1 MVKVRG
7 SENKRPKRKRE
18 NILLQENLPKDWFWV
33 WWPDSGWWKVR
44 ITDVEEEEEWY
55 WPRTQEPLDTPILS
69 LTISYASH
77 KNGSTCFIER
87 VLWHEG
93 VLYDQEG
100 EETISY
106 CLNPPQDNVANSSE
120 QLANEDSLRP
130 SSPSTS
136 SNETG
141 SRRSQEKV
149 FNERNKETKEQANI
163 KTTKVGTS
171 PRKDSFMQERVAENI
186 REKAKNVLNQILLEN
201 LEDTGVD
208 IDKTNISKIAI
219 DIENAL
225 FEKYFKADY
234 LEQLRSLTFNLRGKR
249 NLDLKRAIV
258 MSDISPTR
266 LAEMTADELASKSM
280 REERKR
286 REQESFA
293 RAVIRDPTDVGI
305 MKGMNSTEVLPQRSE
320 DAYENGQIFPTDNSL
335 QEACREDVEAGIE
348 DSGVQGSLPVNKEII
363 HEMDSIQ
370 SCLHVNETT
379 QQKNNVEAQK
389 SSSLTLSSLEFS
401 MSNSLDDKFQQFAS
415 SMGEPESNKRN
426 RSILRGSTTDAILL
440 WRFIW
445 TELTSTIEFV
455 KGLEYSTSREFSVVY
470 FKPKDSRDEG
480 GFKELI
486 DFLSRRKRAG
496 VLFQTGQSEA
506 YILPPGKITCR
517 VHEYGMERVLGVIV
531 TRKTPLEEPPMP
543 LSEQVKVGQSEHLP
557 QGSHLRSMDEENNSL
572 SPHIQLS
579 AEPFKEVIVSE
590 PEKEKQGSFAM
601 FTKNISTNLSSA
613 PEKGVLNSNITTEE
627 QHKILPGLSKGPQL
641 SSVMGIRSL
650 SVVKQTKGYLGDKA
664 FSISTLGQLVGS

>member
-1 MVKVRG
+1 
-7 SENKRPKRKRE
+7 
-18 NILLQENLPKDWFWV
+18 
-33 WWPDSGWWKVR
+33 
-44 ITDVEEEEEWY
+44 
-55 WPRTQEPLDTPILS
+55 
-69 LTISYASH
+69 
-77 KNGSTCFIER
+77 
-87 VLWHEG
+87 
-93 VLYDQEG
+93 
-100 EETISY
+100 
-106 CLNPPQDNVANSSE
+106 
-120 QLANEDSLRP
+120 
-130 SSPSTS
+130 
-136 SNETG
+136 
-141 SRRSQEKV
+141 
-149 FNERNKETKEQANI
+149 
-163 KTTKVGTS
+163 
-171 PRKDSFMQERVAENI
+171 MQERVAENI

-426 RSILRGSTTDAILL
+426 RSILRGSTTDAIRSKRRTAVWQGKITFDKTISFSAMAFYLVGASNYAVL
-440 WRFIW
+440 PGQMNVIGR

-517 VHEYGMERVLGVIV
+517 VHEYGNG
-531 TRKTPLEEPPMP
+531 TRTR
-543 LSEQVKVGQSEHLP
+543 SY
-557 QGSHLRSMDEENNSL
+557 SH
-572 SPHIQLS
+572 P
-579 AEPFKEVIVSE
+579 
-590 PEKEKQGSFAM
+590 
-601 FTKNISTNLSSA
+601 
-613 PEKGVLNSNITTEE
+613 
-627 QHKILPGLSKGPQL
+627 
-641 SSVMGIRSL
+641 
-650 SVVKQTKGYLGDKA
+650 
-664 FSISTLGQLVGS
+664 